1 MIILLK
7 RLRFVTICGLFI
19 PFSVF
24 TSSIW
29 LATSVI
35 LSMIG
40 YIMIPFEYVIT
51 GNTTW
56 CDKMMDFFWFYLPK
70 FYDKQSELF
79 FKYIH
84 PNNDSKVKSE

>member
-1 MIILLK
+1 
-7 RLRFVTICGLFI
+7 
-19 PFSVF
+19 
-24 TSSIW
+24 
-29 LATSVI
+29 
-35 LSMIG
+35 
-40 YIMIPFEYVIT
+40 MIPFEYVIT